1 MKPVL
6 KPKKR
11 KLILCL
17 ITAAFLC
24 VACKGPGSGDK
35 PADIS
40 MAPSGVSQPSGN
52 PAQPSTPT
60 PTSTPSPTPTMTP
73 SPTPTPTPIPEE
85 QFVELGNRKNGN
97 TMKVGTYQ
105 YNVDM
110 SGIHIDDLE
119 DFKSQ
124 LRELPNLLYLEM
136 IGCGLNNKQMEE
148 LTEEFPSIRF
158 VWRIYMHETRK
169 VKKETPTPD
178 AGNGGEGNTD
188 GGGTTDGGA
197 AVGGQGATDG
207 GAATEGQGAADGGA
221 ATGGQG
227 ATDGGTAT
235 GGEGTTGG
243 GDGDTTEDDE
253 YEIKELKLFCRTD
266 ALTFSTFKSDLTVPE
281 LRDAQA
287 SQLRYCQDLVLLDLG
302 HNGVG
307 DWSFTKGMDLHILI
321 VVDNFDHI
329 HGTMLDDISFVADF
343 PNLMY
348 LETFP
353 DSVSDYS
360 PLENCKEIV
369 DLNIGWTPVK
379 EITHLKNFP
388 KLERMVVTRTKIS
401 QEDYKTL
408 CEIYPNARIVNT
420 GSEPVTNGWRTHPR
434 YKAMIQMIRNNYWD
448 DLFRTEA
455 ELEEVK
461 RRNMLVINGV
471 RYYGTPYIQEMQT
484 ETPEQGEEFEPYK
497 MTDKY
502 GRTYSF
508 EKVIEFSVD
517 PGTIPVD
524 NKTSNFGAV
533 GKAYSKD
540 TGNGKILVQMDDGKY
555 RWFYRNEVLAR
566 TLIEKLDEDGFVK
579 EEYKRENVERRVAEE
594 KAKLGEKD
602 DDKESSDKDDD
613 SKESAD

>member
-97 TMKVGTYQ
+97 TMRVGTYQ

-188 GGGTTDGGA
+188 GGGTTDGAAREPDREMVSGPGLRHRTRGLVLRELRHPDREEGPLLQGMRA
-197 AVGGQGATDG
+197 AVCEYLIRHLTVTPSPRGKALR
-207 GAATEGQGAADGGA
+207 AAAADGPA
-221 ATGGQG
+221 H
-227 ATDGGTAT
+227 
-235 GGEGTTGG
+235 TTRG
-243 GDGDTTEDDE
+243 
-253 YEIKELKLFCRTD
+253 
-266 ALTFSTFKSDLTVPE
+266 
-281 LRDAQA
+281 LR
-287 SQLRYCQDLVLLDLG
+287 LM
-302 HNGVG
+302 
-307 DWSFTKGMDLHILI
+307 GM
-321 VVDNFDHI
+321 
-329 HGTMLDDISFVADF
+329 
-343 PNLMY
+343 
-348 LETFP
+348 
-353 DSVSDYS
+353 
-360 PLENCKEIV
+360 
-369 DLNIGWTPVK
+369 
-379 EITHLKNFP
+379 
-388 KLERMVVTRTKIS
+388 
-401 QEDYKTL
+401 
-408 CEIYPNARIVNT
+408 
-420 GSEPVTNGWRTHPR
+420 
-434 YKAMIQMIRNNYWD
+434 
-448 DLFRTEA
+448 
-455 ELEEVK
+455 
-461 RRNMLVINGV
+461 
-471 RYYGTPYIQEMQT
+471 
-484 ETPEQGEEFEPYK
+484 
-497 MTDKY
+497 
-502 GRTYSF
+502 
-508 EKVIEFSVD
+508 
-517 PGTIPVD
+517 
-524 NKTSNFGAV
+524 
-533 GKAYSKD
+533 
-540 TGNGKILVQMDDGKY
+540 
-555 RWFYRNEVLAR
+555 
-566 TLIEKLDEDGFVK
+566 
-579 EEYKRENVERRVAEE
+579 
-594 KAKLGEKD
+594 
-602 DDKESSDKDDD
+602 
-613 SKESAD
+613 

>member
-1 MKPVL
+1 
-6 KPKKR
+6 
-11 KLILCL
+11 
-17 ITAAFLC
+17 
-24 VACKGPGSGDK
+24 
-35 PADIS
+35 
-40 MAPSGVSQPSGN
+40 
-52 PAQPSTPT
+52 
-60 PTSTPSPTPTMTP
+60 MTP

-188 GGGTTDGGA
+188 GGG
-197 AVGGQGATDG
+197 ATDG
-207 GAATEGQGAADGGA
+207 GAATEGQGATDGGA

-227 ATDGGTAT
+227 ATDGGAAT

-287 SQLRYCQDLVLLDLG
+287 SQLKYCQDLVLLDLG

-401 QEDYKTL
+401 QEDYKT
-408 CEIYPNARIVNT
+408 
-420 GSEPVTNGWRTHPR
+420 
-434 YKAMIQMIRNNYWD
+434 
-448 DLFRTEA
+448 
-455 ELEEVK
+455 
-461 RRNMLVINGV
+461 
-471 RYYGTPYIQEMQT
+471 
-484 ETPEQGEEFEPYK
+484 
-497 MTDKY
+497 
-502 GRTYSF
+502 
-508 EKVIEFSVD
+508 
-517 PGTIPVD
+517 
-524 NKTSNFGAV
+524 
-533 GKAYSKD
+533 
-540 TGNGKILVQMDDGKY
+540 
-555 RWFYRNEVLAR
+555 
-566 TLIEKLDEDGFVK
+566 
-579 EEYKRENVERRVAEE
+579 
-594 KAKLGEKD
+594 
-602 DDKESSDKDDD
+602 
-613 SKESAD
+613 